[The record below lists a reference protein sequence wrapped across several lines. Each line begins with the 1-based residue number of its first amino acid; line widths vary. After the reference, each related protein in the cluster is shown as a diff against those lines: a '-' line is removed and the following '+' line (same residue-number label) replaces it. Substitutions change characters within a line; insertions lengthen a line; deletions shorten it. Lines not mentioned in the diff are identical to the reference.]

1 MTSSE
6 RLRAAII
13 GSGPNGLAA
22 AISLAETGCRVRV
35 FEAATAAGGATRTE
49 NVTLPGFR
57 HDLGSAIHPLA
68 VASPFFESRPLQK
81 YGLEWIHP
89 DAPLA
94 HPLDDGTA
102 VMLETSLEKT
112 AAGLGSDRQAYMD
125 LFAPL
130 VESWPK
136 IRNDV
141 LAPVRIPAHPFDM
154 MRFGI
159 RAATPASWLSR
170 LQFQGPR
177 ARALFA
183 GIAAHSTI
191 PLSYT
196 FSSAIGLVLG
206 IAAHTVGWPFPQG
219 GACGISESMIRYLEF
234 LGGSVELNH
243 PVTDLAAVLNHDAVL
258 CDLTPRQFA
267 RIASGRIPRNYER
280 RLNHFRYG
288 PGVFKMDWALSQA
301 IPWVAKE
308 CLRAATVHIGGRL
321 EEVETSER
329 AAWEGQYTDR
339 PFVILA
345 QPSLFDSTRAPRGK
359 HVAWAYCRVPN
370 GSRQDL
376 VAIIESQIERFAP
389 GFRDCILA
397 RKSWTTQEM
406 ESWNGNLI
414 GGDIGGGA
422 LTSNQLFLRP
432 GWQMYSTP
440 IKNVFLCSSSTP
452 PGPGVHGMCGF
463 HAAERAKRLLFK
475 ASQGT

>member
-1 MTSSE
+1 MASSKTM
-6 RLRAAII
+6 RAAII

-22 AISLAETGCRVRV
+22 AISLAEAGCQVRV
-35 FEAATAAGGATRTE
+35 FEAAAIAGGATRTG

-68 VASPFFESRPLQK
+68 VASPFFAGKPLHK
-81 YGLEWIHP
+81 YGLDWIHP

-102 VMLETSLEKT
+102 VMLEASIEKT
-112 AAGLGSDRQAYMD
+112 SAGLDSDRQAYVD
-125 LFAPL
+125 LLAPL

-141 LAPVRIPAHPFDM
+141 LAPARIPAHPFAT
-154 MRFGI
+154 MRFGVS
-159 RAATPASWLSR
+159 AATPASWLCR
-170 LQFQGPR
+170 LRFRGLR

-183 GIAAHSTI
+183 GMAAHSTI
-191 PLSYT
+191 PLSYA

-206 IAAHTVGWPFPQG
+206 IAAHTAGWPLPKG
-219 GACGISESMIRYLEF
+219 GACGISESMIRYLES

-243 PVTDLAAVLNHDAVL
+243 PITDLADVLSDDAVL

-267 RIASGRIPRNYER
+267 RIASEHLTKKYQRS
-280 RLNHFRYG
+280 LNHFHYG
-288 PGVFKMDWALSQA
+288 PGVFKMDWALSQP
-301 IPWVAKE
+301 IPWTAKE

-321 EEVETSER
+321 EEIEASER
-329 AAWEGQYTDR
+329 AVWNRQHTDR
-339 PFVILA
+339 PFVLLA

-359 HVAWAYCRVPN
+359 HTAWAYCRVPN

-397 RKSWTTQEM
+397 RKSWNPQEM
-406 ESWNGNLI
+406 ECWDANLI

-422 LTSNQLFLRP
+422 LTASQLFLRP
-432 GWQMYSTP
+432 DRHMYSTP
-440 IKNVFLCSSSTP
+440 IGNVFLCSSSTP

-463 HAAERAKRLLFK
+463 HAAERAKRLLFRDRNN
-475 ASQGT
+475 S

>member
-1 MTSSE
+1 MTSSKTM
-6 RLRAAII
+6 RAAVI

-22 AISLAETGCRVRV
+22 AICLAEAGCKVRV
-35 FEAATAAGGATRTE
+35 FEAAAVAGGATRTE

-68 VASPFFESRPLQK
+68 ATSPFFESKPLQK

-102 VMLETSLEKT
+102 VMLEDSLEKT
-112 AAGLGSDRQAYMD
+112 ATELGRDRQAYID

-136 IRNDV
+136 IRDDV
-141 LAPVRIPAHPFDM
+141 LAPARIPAHPLAM
-154 MRFGI
+154 MRFGLS
-159 RAATPASWLSR
+159 AAMPASWLCR
-170 LQFQGPR
+170 LRFQGQR

-183 GIAAHSTI
+183 GIAAHSMI

-206 IAAHTVGWPFPQG
+206 TAAHRVGWPFPKG
-219 GACGISESMIRYLEF
+219 GACGISESMIRYLES

-243 PVTDLAAVLNHDAVL
+243 PITNLAAVLSDDAVL

-267 RIASGRIPRNYER
+267 RIASEQISRKYQRN
-280 RLNHFRYG
+280 LNQFRYG
-288 PGVFKMDWALSQA
+288 PGVFKVDWALRQP
-301 IPWVAKE
+301 IPWTATE
-308 CLRAATVHIGGRL
+308 CFRAATVHLGGRL
-321 EEVETSER
+321 EEIEASEQ
-329 AAWEGQYTDR
+329 AIWDGQHTDR

-345 QPSLFDSTRAPRGK
+345 QPSLFDGTRAPHGK
-359 HVAWAYCRVPN
+359 HTAWAYCRVPN

-376 VAIIESQIERFAP
+376 LAIIESQIERFAP

-397 RKSWTTQEM
+397 RKSWNPQEM
-406 ESWNGNLI
+406 EGWNSNLV

-422 LTSNQLFLRP
+422 LTSSQLFLRP
-432 GWQMYSTP
+432 GWHMYSTP
-440 IKNVFLCSSSTP
+440 IRNVFLCSSSTP

-463 HAAERAKRLLFK
+463 HAAERAKRLLF
-475 ASQGT
+475 